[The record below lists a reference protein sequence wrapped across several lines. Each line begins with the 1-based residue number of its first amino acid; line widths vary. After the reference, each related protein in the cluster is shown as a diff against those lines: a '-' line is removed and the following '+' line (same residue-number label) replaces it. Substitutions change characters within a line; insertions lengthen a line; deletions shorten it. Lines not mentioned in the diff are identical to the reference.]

1 MTKQQIQNYWDSKN
15 RDKKYVFQMWGQA
28 DREKWEETRDDFQE
42 KYVEVYGE
50 TFPERNRKS
59 YEMRWEKYLD
69 RLNDPYYC

>member
-59 YEMRWEKYLD
+59 YEMRWKKYLD